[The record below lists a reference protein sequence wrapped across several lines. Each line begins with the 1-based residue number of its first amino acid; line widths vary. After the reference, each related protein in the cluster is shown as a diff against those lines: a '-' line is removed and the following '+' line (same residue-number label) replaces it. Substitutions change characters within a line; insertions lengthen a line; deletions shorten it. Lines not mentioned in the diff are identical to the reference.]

1 MKNKIALL
9 VVLGVLSLC
18 CSVLAQTSHHASLT
32 VKVPFEFVVANQTF
46 PAGTYEFHSL
56 LAWVADKGTI
66 DVLVIRS
73 VDGELYRAMVTDVV
87 GSAGASR
94 PRVVFTRSEERV
106 YLSEVWESGKP
117 SGCRIKSGQDQL
129 QTAATPSDKVTLI
142 AAADWR

>member
-1 MKNKIALL
+1 MR
-9 VVLGVLSLC
+9 VPR
-18 CSVLAQTSHHASLT
+18 SHHGGVRGRHGQLGIDRGPPGASISPACT
-32 VKVPFEFVVANQTF
+32 SVPRSKRSLRSA
-46 PAGTYEFHSL
+46 PSL
-56 LAWVADKGTI
+56 LASVADKGTI